1 MRRLLLSLAV
11 FAALSA
17 GAPARAHF
25 GMIIPSTDTVTEKKN
40 ADLDLTVSFSHP
52 AEKKGMRMEKPRAFF
67 VSGPGGREDLLG
79 LLREK
84 PVMGAP
90 GFAAAYAVKRP
101 GVYAFG
107 LDPAPYFEPAED
119 CFILHQ
125 VKTVVAAFG
134 EEEGWEKPLG
144 LRAEIAPLTRPFA
157 NYAGNV
163 FQGRVLFEGKPV
175 AGAVV
180 EVEALGGAEKT
191 PNEYFVTQT
200 VLTDED
206 GVFTYAVPWEGWWGF
221 AALMEAPETLEHD
234 GAKKPVELGAVL
246 WAQFAAPRKK

>member
-11 FAALSA
+11 FATLIA
-17 GAPARAHF
+17 GTPAVAHF
-25 GMIIPSTDTVTEKKN
+25 GMILPSTDTVVEKKD
-40 ADLDLTVSFSHP
+40 ADLDLTLSFSHP
-52 AEKKGMRMEKPRAFF
+52 AEKKGRRMEAPRAFF
-67 VSGPGGREDLLG
+67 VSGPRGMEDLLG
-79 LLREK
+79 LLKEK
-84 PVMGAP
+84 AVMGAP
-90 GFAAAYAVKRP
+90 GFAAAYTVKRP

-119 CFILHQ
+119 KFILHQ

-134 EEEGWEKPLG
+134 EEDGWEKPLG
-144 LRAEIAPLTRPFA
+144 LRAEIVPLTRPFA

-180 EVEALGGAEKT
+180 EVESLGGAEKA

-200 VLTDED
+200 VLTDKD
-206 GVFTYAVPWEGWWGF
+206 GVFTCAVPWAGWWGF
-221 AALMEAPETLEHD
+221 AALMDAPETLDHE
-234 GAKKPVELGAVL
+234 GAQKPVELGAVL